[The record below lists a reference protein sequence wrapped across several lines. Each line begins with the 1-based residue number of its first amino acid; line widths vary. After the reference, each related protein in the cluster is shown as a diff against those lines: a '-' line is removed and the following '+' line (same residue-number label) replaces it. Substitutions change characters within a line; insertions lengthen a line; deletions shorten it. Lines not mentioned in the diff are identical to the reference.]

1 MLLYYHS
8 ATVVQVQA
16 TFWTS
21 VESAMVTSAGGS
33 QPSMTTERMQEITT
47 VENGGNQ
54 TNAQDNATTMATGTR
69 TTMPSNSA
77 PIQTFSF
84 GVLIGLILINKCI
97 INH

>member
-1 MLLYYHS
+1 
-8 ATVVQVQA
+8 
-16 TFWTS
+16 
-21 VESAMVTSAGGS
+21 MVTSAGGS
-33 QPSMTTERMQEITT
+33 QPSMTTERTQEMTT

-54 TNAQDNATTMATGTR
+54 TNVQDVTTIMASATTR
-69 TTMPSNSA
+69 STMSSNSA

>member
-1 MLLYYHS
+1 
-8 ATVVQVQA
+8 
-16 TFWTS
+16 
-21 VESAMVTSAGGS
+21 MVTSAGGG
-33 QPSMTTERMQEITT
+33 QPSMTTEHMQEKTT

-54 TNAQDNATTMATGTR
+54 TNAQDNATTMATGTT

-97 INH
+97 MNH